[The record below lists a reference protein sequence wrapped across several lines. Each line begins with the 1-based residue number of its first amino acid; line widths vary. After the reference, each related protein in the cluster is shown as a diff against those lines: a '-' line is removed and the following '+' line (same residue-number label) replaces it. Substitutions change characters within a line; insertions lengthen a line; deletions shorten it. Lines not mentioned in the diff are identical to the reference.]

1 MALISDKDA
10 KAVRENLARL
20 SNPVTLVVFTQEFEC
35 EYCRQTREL
44 AEEVSGLSGGKVT
57 VEVYDF
63 VKGRAKADAMGIDK
77 IPAVAVIGGKGEDYG
92 IRFFG
97 IPAGYEFSSL
107 LESMAMVAKGD
118 SGLAPATREKLK
130 SLSSPL
136 NLQVFVTPTCP
147 YCPRAVLTAFRFAME
162 SNKVKASMV
171 EASEFAHLANKY
183 HVSGVPHTV
192 IGDGPQAM
200 IGAYPD
206 AAAAEMIV
214 AAAQGRADAG
224 A

>member
-1 MALISDKDA
+1 
-10 KAVRENLARL
+10 
-20 SNPVTLVVFTQEFEC
+20 
-35 EYCRQTREL
+35 
-44 AEEVSGLSGGKVT
+44 

-63 VKGRAKADAMGIDK
+63 VKDRAKADAMEIDK

-107 LESMAMVAKGD
+107 LESIAMVAKGD

-162 SNKVKASMV
+162 SNRVKASMV
-171 EASEFAHLANKY
+171 EASEFPHLANKY